1 MAGMAIRD
9 EGMADNLDFLLDTQY
24 PKRKFIVW
32 AHNAHIAREGGP
44 GMPKM
49 MGAHVGE
56 RRKDE
61 VYTIGLYMNRGAAR
75 LNDQKIYQ
83 IAPAGPGSME
93 AVLANGG
100 VKYAF
105 IDFSGA
111 KPGAGTDWIFKP
123 VTAREWGTR
132 AARITPANSY
142 DAVIYIDTVTPP
154 AR

>member
-1 MAGMAIRD
+1 MVALRAGLRHAITPAK
-9 EGMADNLDFLLDTQY
+9 MN
-24 PKRKFIVW
+24 
-32 AHNAHIAREGGP
+32 NAA
-44 GMPKM
+44 
-49 MGAHVGE
+49 
-56 RRKDE
+56 
-61 VYTIGLYMNRGAAR
+61 T
-75 LNDQKIYQ
+75 
-83 IAPAGPGSME
+83 PAGPGTME

-105 IDFSGA
+105 VDFSGA

-123 VTAREWGTR
+123 VTAREWGTK